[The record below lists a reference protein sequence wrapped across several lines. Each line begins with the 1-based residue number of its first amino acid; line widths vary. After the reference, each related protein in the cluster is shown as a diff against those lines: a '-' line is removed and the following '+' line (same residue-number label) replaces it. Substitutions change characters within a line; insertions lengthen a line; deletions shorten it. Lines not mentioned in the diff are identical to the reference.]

1 MLPTIINN
9 RYRLVRLLGEGG
21 FGKTYLVEDT
31 HLPSRRLCVIKQLKP
46 VTENSQIYQIIKDR
60 FEREAAILEELGN
73 NNNRIP
79 KLYAYFSEDGQFYLV
94 QEYIEGKT
102 LAEKVENGS
111 VLSESVVKEILK
123 NLLFLLN
130 FIHSKGIIHR
140 DIKPDNII
148 LRDSD
153 NIPVLIDFGAV
164 RESMGTLMN
173 SQGGQTSS
181 IIVGTP
187 GFMPHEQ
194 AAGRPLYNSDLYSLA
209 LTMIYL
215 LTGKSPQDLTDPRT
229 GEIIWHNHVDNVSQH
244 LQFILDKAT
253 KPYAG
258 DRYSTAKE
266 MVDVLQSINPVINPT
281 INPSI
286 RNTVPVQQQPLQK
299 QPIQQH
305 QVENIIQ
312 KQTLEVPDTIVPN
325 PGERRQYIPPQSN
338 QSSHRSPQTPPPIYT
353 PQVSNNFYQPQQN
366 QQIQQTQQNLQSS
379 GGSINTSMAVPQE
392 IRGWNWGAFLLPGLW
407 PFTNQVWIGLLCWIP
422 YVGLIMAI
430 ILGANGN
437 VWAWKSRQWASV
449 ESFKAHQRA
458 WTKAALIIYSSL
470 TLLTFLAIIIA
481 SIAPQKETNTA
492 QQNRDTTTK
501 VSKPKISKPIASK
514 PILNSDSFTGRTQ
527 IIDIGNTQEYI
538 HRNNLFSIDIPSQ
551 WKIKENKKDNEVVV
565 VWTDKTENTFVIV
578 DIANLQPK
586 LNQQQ
591 LTEGLQNG
599 LRISFAKQPGF
610 KMEVPTTNNGRVQ
623 IPWSYNVSVTGFS
636 GRMFGYSFIE
646 QEGDKVTIVSYALP
660 EDQFD
665 SLNNKL
671 IEIVDSYEV
680 NADATFN

>member
-9 RYRLVRLLGEGG
+9 RYRLVCLLGEGG

-31 HLPSRRLCVIKQLKP
+31 HLPSRRVCVIKQLKP

-60 FEREAAILEELGN
+60 FEREAAILEELGD

-79 KLYAYFSEDGQFYLV
+79 KLYAYFSEEGQFYLV

-102 LAEKVENGS
+102 LAEKVANGN

-130 FIHSKGIIHR
+130 FIHTKGIIHR

-164 RESMGTLMN
+164 RESMGTLIN
-173 SQGGQTSS
+173 SQGGPTSS

-229 GEIIWHNHVDNVSQH
+229 GEIVWHNHADNVSHH
-244 LQFILDKAT
+244 LQLILDKAT

-266 MVDVLQSINPVINPT
+266 MVDVLQSINPIINPT

-286 RNTVPVQQQPLQK
+286 RNTVSVQQQPIQQQSVQK
-299 QPIQQH
+299 QI
-305 QVENIIQ
+305 
-312 KQTLEVPDTIVPN
+312 LEVPDTIVPN
-325 PGERRQYIPPQSN
+325 PSERRQYIPPPSN
-338 QSSHRSPQTPPPIYT
+338 QSSHPSPQTPPPIYT
-353 PQVSNNFYQPQQN
+353 PQVSNNFYQPQQT
-366 QQIQQTQQNLQSS
+366 QQTQQNLQTS
-379 GGSINTSMAVPQE
+379 GGSFNTSMAVPQE

-458 WTKAALIIYSSL
+458 WTKAALIIYSSF
-470 TLLTFLAIIIA
+470 TLLAFLAIIIA
-481 SIAPQKETNTA
+481 STVPQKETNTA
-492 QQNRDTTTK
+492 QENRDTTTK
-501 VSKPKISKPIASK
+501 ASKPKISKPKISTK
-514 PILNSDSFTGRTQ
+514 PTFNSGSFTGRTQ
-527 IIDIGNTQEYI
+527 IVDIGNTQEYI
-538 HRNNLFSIDIPSQ
+538 HVNNLFSIDIPSK

-565 VWTDKTENTFVIV
+565 VWTDKTENAFVIV
-578 DIANLQPK
+578 DVANLQQK

-599 LRISFAKQPGF
+599 LKISFAKEPEF
-610 KMEVPTTNNGRVQ
+610 TMEVASTNDGRVQ
-623 IPWSYNVSVTGFS
+623 IPWSYKVSVTGFS

-671 IEIVDSYEV
+671 IEIVDSYQV
-680 NADATFN
+680 NSDATFN

>member
-21 FGKTYLVEDT
+21 FGKTFLMEDT

-46 VTENSQIYQIIKDR
+46 VTENSQIHQIVKDR
-60 FEREAAILEELGN
+60 FEREAAILEELGE

-94 QEYIEGKT
+94 QEYIEGQT
-102 LAEKVENGS
+102 LAEKIENGGL
-111 VLSESVVKEILK
+111 LSESFVKEILK

-130 FIHSKGIIHR
+130 FVHSKGIIHR

-148 LRDSD
+148 LRKSD

-173 SQGGQTSS
+173 SQGGPTSS
-181 IIVGTP
+181 IIIGTP

-194 AAGRPLYNSDLYSLA
+194 AAGRPLYNSDLYSLG

-229 GEIIWHNHVDNVSQH
+229 GEIMWHPQAIHVSQH

-266 MVDVLQSINPVINPT
+266 MVDALVQSINPT

-286 RNTVPVQQQPLQK
+286 NPNGNPNGNPSLPNTVPAKQVPLQ
-299 QPIQQH
+299 Q
-305 QVENIIQ
+305 ES
-312 KQTLEVPDTIVPN
+312 LEIPDTIVPYPN
-325 PGERRQYIPPQSN
+325 ERRQYIPPPSN
-338 QSSHRSPQTPPPIYT
+338 PPA
-353 PQVSNNFYQPQQN
+353 QPQQTPQIAN
-366 QQIQQTQQNLQSS
+366 KFYQIQQNLPPQNLQNLQS
-379 GGSINTSMAVPQE
+379 GGGRFNTSMAVPAE

-407 PFTNQVWIGLLCWIP
+407 PFTNQVWIGLLSWIP
-422 YVGLIMAI
+422 YLGLVMAI
-430 ILGANGN
+430 MLGANGN
-437 VWAWKSRQWASV
+437 VWAWRNRQWASV
-449 ESFKAHQRA
+449 EAFKAHQRA
-458 WTKAALIIYSSL
+458 WTKAALIIYSSFTVL
-470 TLLTFLAIIIA
+470 IFLAIIIA
-481 SIAPQKETNTA
+481 SVAPQKETKTGQKTQDN
-492 QQNRDTTTK
+492 TTK
-501 VSKPKISKPIASK
+501 ISKPKI
-514 PILNSDSFTGRTQ
+514 NSGSFTGRTQ
-527 IIDIGNTQEYI
+527 IVDVRDTQQYT

-551 WKIKENKKDNEVVV
+551 WKITENRKADEIVVI
-565 VWTDKTENTFVIV
+565 WTDKTENVFVIV
-578 DIANLQPK
+578 DVANLQQT

-591 LTEGLQNG
+591 LTEGLKSG
-599 LRISFAKQPGF
+599 LTTSFAKQPGF
-610 KMEVPTTNNGRVQ
+610 TMKVPTTNDDRVQ

-636 GRMFGYSFIE
+636 GKMFGYSFIE
-646 QEGDKVTIVSYALP
+646 QEGNKLTIVSYALP

-671 IEIVDSYEV
+671 SDIVDSYEV
-680 NADATFN
+680 NPDAKLN